1 MLPGGKLQ
9 YAPNA
14 HLTRR
19 ALGWGPP
26 RGAEETKSLQFR
38 MDIYSVGNALIEV
51 YEVPLTAI

>member
-51 YEVPLTAI
+51 YEVP